1 MERFQPGDHLRVWC
15 GAFWHHGI
23 YVGDGRV
30 IHMSGLANGKSAAT
44 VRWGSLESF
53 AGSHGIDAVEVVTY
67 GLCDPVPTV
76 LARAQQL
83 LARGNYHVL
92 ENNCEQCA
100 RWCKT
105 GHFVSGQVEA
115 VKAAGIGVG
124 GGAGATAAA
133 LGIATSAGTSAA
145 GIMSSLAGA
154 GAVLGGGVTT
164 GVVMLAAAPSA
175 VATVAVHRGYR
186 DDPALPHAERAARA
200 DARAAGTVGAA
211 GATFGTLAAISAL
224 GVPGLA
230 ADGIASGLAA
240 LGGTML
246 GGVAVSVA
254 APAVLAAGAAYLA
267 YRLSRRR
274 RGLP

>member
-23 YVGDGRV
+23 YYGYGGV
-30 IHMSGLANGKSAAT
+30 IHMSGLAQGKGAAS
-44 VRWGSLESF
+44 VRWGRIESF
-53 AGSHGIDAVEVVTY
+53 AGKQGIDAIEVVQY
-67 GLCDPVPTV
+67 GRCDPVPTV

-83 LARGNYHVL
+83 LERGNYHVL
-92 ENNCEQCA
+92 NNNCEQCA

-105 GHFVSGQVEA
+105 GHFVSGQVEV

-124 GGAGATAAA
+124 GGAGATAVAV
-133 LGIATSAGTSAA
+133 GIATSAGTSAA
-145 GIMSSLAGA
+145 GIMESLAGA

-175 VATVAVHRGYR
+175 AATFAVHRGYR
-186 DDPALPHAERAARA
+186 DDPALPDAERAARGN
-200 DARAAGTVGAA
+200 ARAAGTVGAA
-211 GATFGTLAAISAL
+211 GATVGTLAAISAL

-240 LGGTML
+240 LGGSML
-246 GGVAVSVA
+246 GGVVVSVV
-254 APAVLAAGAAYLA
+254 APAVLAAGAAYIA
-267 YRLSRRR
+267 YQVSRRR
-274 RGLP
+274 RGLR